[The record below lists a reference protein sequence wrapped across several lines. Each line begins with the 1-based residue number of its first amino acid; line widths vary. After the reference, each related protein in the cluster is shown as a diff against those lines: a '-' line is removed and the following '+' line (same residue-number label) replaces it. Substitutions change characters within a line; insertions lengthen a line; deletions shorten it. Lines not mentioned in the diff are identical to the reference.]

1 MIFTHLERNIKRTQN
16 METADLYA
24 LFRKYPSVTT
34 DSRSCPRDSIF
45 FALKGERFNGNL
57 FADQALDAG
66 CTYAVVDERPEGE
79 PANERIILVDD
90 VLTSLQQ
97 LANYHRRKLKIPIIG
112 ITGTN
117 GKTTTKE
124 LIAISL
130 SREFKVAYTQGNFNN
145 HIGVPLT
152 LLSMN
157 RSHEIGV
164 VEMGA
169 NHPGDIRELC
179 EIAEPDYGLIT
190 NVGKAH
196 LEGFGSLENVIKTK
210 GELYDFIREHGG
222 KVFVNKDDEILFEL
236 SEGMNRILY
245 GRNDPSLF
253 ASGTIVNASP
263 FLEFDWSFFDSSY
276 RVKTRLVG
284 EFNFYNAIAAVA
296 VSKFF
301 GINADRISAAL
312 EEYEPLNNR
321 SQFKRTERN
330 DLIIDAYNANP
341 TSMKA
346 SLDFFTSI
354 PSSQPKMVIL
364 GEMKELGEMSEP
376 EHRAMVDFLQK
387 QSYDRV
393 YLVGDRFRN
402 LIPSDGS
409 YRYFEDVESLIASL
423 NVEPVT
429 GHYILLKGSHSVHL
443 EKAID
448 YL

>member
-1 MIFTHLERNIKRTQN
+1 

-24 LFRKYPSVTT
+24 IFRKYPSVTT
-34 DSRSCPRDSIF
+34 DSRMCSKGSIF

-57 FADQALDAG
+57 FADKALEAG
-66 CTYAVVDERPEGE
+66 CVYAVVDERADNE
-79 PANERIILVDD
+79 PANERIIVVDN
-90 VLTSLQQ
+90 VLTTLQK

-124 LIAISL
+124 LIAIAL

-157 RSHEIGV
+157 KSHEIGV
-164 VEMGA
+164 IEMGA

-196 LEGFGSLENVIKTK
+196 MEGFGSFENVIKTK
-210 GELYDFIREHGG
+210 GELYDFIREHEG
-222 KVFVNKDDEILFEL
+222 KVFVNKDNQILYEL
-236 SEGMNRILY
+236 SEGMDRILY
-245 GRNDPSLF
+245 GKNDATLF
-253 ASGTIVNASP
+253 ASGAIADATP

-276 RVKTRLVG
+276 RVKTNLVG
-284 EFNFYNAIAAVA
+284 EFNFDNAIAAVA
-296 VSKFF
+296 VSKYF

-312 EEYEPLNNR
+312 EEYEPQNHR

-341 TSMKA
+341 TSMKT
-346 SLDFFTSI
+346 SLDFFTSV
-354 PSSQPKMVIL
+354 PSSLPKMVIL
-364 GEMKELGEMSEP
+364 GEMKELGKISGD
-376 EHRAMVDFLQK
+376 EHQQMIDFLGK
-387 QSYDRV
+387 QAYARI
-393 YLVGDRFRN
+393 YLVGDTFREM
-402 LIPSDGS
+402 IPANSS
-409 YRYFEDVESLIASL
+409 YRFFEDVDALVKSL
-423 NVEPVT
+423 NDEPLT
-429 GHYILLKGSHSVHL
+429 GYYILLKGSHSVHL
-443 EKAID
+443 EKAVN